1 MDDNRRLWEIRAF
14 VYQHFGET
22 TRAPGA
28 DEVASR
34 FALSHQEAG
43 SAYQELHQR
52 HALFLKPGTHEI
64 LMANPFSGV
73 ETLFRVHANGRIY
86 FANCAWDSL
95 GIPAALHAEAEIE
108 AFCAQSGVPL
118 HLRVSSGQVQGPE
131 ALVHFLIPFRD
142 WYNDL
147 TST

>member
-1 MDDNRRLWEIRAF
+1 MDEDKIWDIRAF
-14 VYQHFGET
+14 VYQHFAET
-22 TRAPGA
+22 TRPPRP
-28 DEVASR
+28 DETASHFR
-34 FALSHQEAG
+34 LTPEQAA
-43 SAYQELHQR
+43 SAYEELHQR
-52 HALFLKPGTHEI
+52 HALYLKPGMHEI

-73 ETLFRVHANGRIY
+73 ETAFRVHANGRTY

-95 GIPAALHAEAEIE
+95 GIPAALHTDVEIE
-108 AFCAQSGVPL
+108 ASCAQSGEPIR
-118 HLRVSSGQVQGPE
+118 LRVQDGQVQGIE